1 MSELSNEPVMSGGPE
16 PFFKIW
22 IKALTKPNEQTFAEL
37 AASPNAKATTGYLW
51 YFVAALVQLF
61 FVALVPNAN
70 LRQILE
76 QYGGQYGTQFPV
88 SGGFVSNLISA
99 VCGAPIGALIGALMF
114 ALGVALIQWIARMFG
129 GRGTNDQLVYA
140 ISAIV
145 SPFALVNAVLTLLG
159 AIPFVGFCFGL
170 ISILAGLYVLV
181 LEVMAVKGVNQF
193 GWGQALGSFFIP
205 VLAFACL
212 CACLV
217 GGTIALLGSVLGE
230 TFRQIQQGLGQ

>member
-1 MSELSNEPVMSGGPE
+1 MSELSNEPVMPVGPE

-37 AASPNAKATTGYLW
+37 AASPSAKATTGYLW
-51 YFVAALVQLF
+51 YFVAMLIQLF
-61 FVALVPNAN
+61 FASLVPNEATRR
-70 LRQILE
+70 LLE
-76 QYGGQYGTQFPV
+76 QYGSQYGAQLPA

-99 VCGAPIGALIGALMF
+99 ICGAPIMALIGTLLF

-140 ISAIV
+140 MSAIV
-145 SPFALVNAVLTLLG
+145 SPFALVSTVLGLLG
-159 AIPFVGFCFGL
+159 AIPFVGLCFSL
-170 ISILAGLYVLV
+170 ISLLAAIYIIV

-205 VLAFACL
+205 ALAFACL

-217 GGTIALLGSVLGE
+217 GGTIALIGPVIGD